1 MKQFTLCIGWILL
14 FLVVTPARSQDEI
27 SWLLGQ
33 INGLRASVGVPPYS
47 LNAQLSAAAQQHS
60 TYMATTC
67 DVSHTEANGST
78 PVDRARANGYTGSW
92 VSENIYGGG
101 MADAGY
107 AWNFWLNSPIHY
119 QGMTSSNMNEI
130 GIGIA
135 SGDCGHFYTLVFGFR
150 ADASAPPAPV
160 QGPVAPSSDA
170 AAAPA
175 AAIVPTRAPYVPP
188 PPTFTP
194 TPTINTL
201 TPSAT
206 WTITPTYTPSATGTA
221 APPTMTPLILPT
233 VPALD
238 IYPTALPMRP
248 TDMPDIPDMLPT
260 VTMQGNTQ
268 VAMVIPTYSTPAG
281 IQIMPPKTP
290 QKKFNWRDLLPF
302 ALIGQIVLIALAG
315 FIYFRRTY

>member
-1 MKQFTLCIGWILL
+1 MKRLTFCIVWIALLCS
-14 FLVVTPARSQDEI
+14 VPPAHSQDEI
-27 SWLLGQ
+27 SWLLQQ
-33 INGLRASVGVPPYS
+33 INTLRASVGVPAYS
-47 LNAQLSAAAQQHS
+47 LNGQLSAAAQQHS

-67 DVSHTEANGST
+67 DVSHTESNGST

-101 MADAGY
+101 MADATY
-107 AWNFWLNSPIHY
+107 AWNFWLNSPVHY
-119 QGMTSSNMNEI
+119 QGMTSANMNEI

-135 SGDCGHFYTLVFGFR
+135 SGECGHFYTLVFGSR
-150 ADASAPPAPV
+150 SDVSVPLAAV
-160 QGPVAPSSDA
+160 QGPSAPTTDTGVDQP

-175 AAIVPTRAPYVPP
+175 TRAPYVPP
-188 PPTFTP
+188 PPTLTP

-206 WTITPTYTPSATGTA
+206 WTITPTYTPSPTGTQM
-221 APPTMTPLILPT
+221 PPTATPLILPT

-248 TDMPDIPDMLPT
+248 SDTPPPM
-260 VTMQGNTQ
+260 TQ

-281 IQIMPPKTP
+281 IQIQPPAEPKST
-290 QKKFNWRDLLPF
+290 FNWRDLIPF
-302 ALIGQIVLIALAG
+302 ALIGQIVLIAVAG
-315 FIYFRRTY
+315 FVYYRRTY